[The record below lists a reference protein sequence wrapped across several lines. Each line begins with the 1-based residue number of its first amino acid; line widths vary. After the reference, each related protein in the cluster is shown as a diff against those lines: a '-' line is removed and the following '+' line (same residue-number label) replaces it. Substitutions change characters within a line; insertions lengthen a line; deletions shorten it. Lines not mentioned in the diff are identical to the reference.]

1 MRSGIWVGGF
11 WGAFIAVLLI
21 PSHAYPASKKARSTA
36 ETVQQVIERKA
47 RSVQLVTFPDTTWS
61 PVKVVRGSVPAK
73 SNAAPK
79 MGAEKAETAEIVS
92 FGDPQHSSVRVMRG
106 ETDHA
111 TLIQGQPRRVGGI
124 NMEMVSFT
132 DPRDRPVSI
141 LRGSVSHMPDTELF
155 GPASVADLD
164 RVAFAVD
171 GAESSHGA
179 DLRMWRPEPSG
190 PQGPMQ
196 VTAAAAVDVGG
207 GDRFDVAENRVLG
220 RAYLARMYRRYGNW
234 PDAIAAYNWGPGNL
248 DLWISA
254 GRAGD
259 KFPLEVERYRDRVLR
274 NAAIVQ
280 TGATMLSGG
289 GWPFGAPAIRAPSSD
304 EPGPVDSLV
313 ARVSVINAVERA
325 AVAGDTAIREIIAA
339 VRTRAADWRSNYSA
353 LGDRLIRLIAKH
365 PPAPEER
372 EAEYAVSTE
381 LTD

>member
-1 MRSGIWVGGF
+1 MRSGIGLGF
-11 WGAFIAVLLI
+11 LGAFIAVLLI

-47 RSVQLVTFPDTTWS
+47 RKVQLVTFPDTTWS
-61 PVKVVRGSVPAK
+61 PVKVVREGVPAK
-73 SNAAPK
+73 TNDAQK
-79 MGAEKAETAEIVS
+79 VGAEKAEAAEIVT
-92 FGDPQHSSVRVMRG
+92 FGDPQRISVRVMRG

-111 TLIQGQPRRVGGI
+111 ALLQGQPRRVGGM
-124 NMEMVSFT
+124 NTEMVNFT

-248 DLWISA
+248 DAWISA
-254 GRAGD
+254 GRALD
-259 KFPLEVERYRDRVLR
+259 RFPLEVERYRDRVLR
-274 NAAIVQ
+274 DAAIAQ
-280 TGATMLSGG
+280 TGTTMLSG
-289 GWPFGAPAIRAPSSD
+289 GWPFGASAIRAPSSD
-304 EPGPVDSLV
+304 EPAPVGSLV
-313 ARVSVINAVERA
+313 DKAAVIDVVERV
-325 AVAGDTAIREIIAA
+325 AVAGDTAIRESVAA
-339 VRTRAADWRSNYSA
+339 ARTRAADWRSTYSA
-353 LGDRLIRLIAKH
+353 LGGRIIRLIAKH
-365 PPAPEER
+365 PPIPEER
-372 EAEYAVSTE
+372 EAEYAIATE
-381 LTD
+381 PPD

>member
-1 MRSGIWVGGF
+1 LIV
-11 WGAFIAVLLI
+11 VLLI
-21 PSHAYPASKKARSTA
+21 PSPAYAASKKARSTA
-36 ETVQQVIERKA
+36 ATVQPVIERKA
-47 RSVQLVTFPDTTWS
+47 SSMQLVTFPDTAWS
-61 PVKVVRGSVPAK
+61 PVKVVRGSLPAK

-79 MGAEKAETAEIVS
+79 MGVEKAETAEIVT
-92 FGDPQHSSVRVMRG
+92 FGDPHRTSVRVMRG

-111 TLIQGQPRRVGGI
+111 MLIQGQPRRASGI

-155 GPASVADLD
+155 GPASTADLD

-207 GDRFDVAENRVLG
+207 GDRFDLAENRVLG

-248 DLWISA
+248 DAWISA
-254 GRAGD
+254 GRALD
-259 KFPLEVERYRDRVLR
+259 KVPLEVERYRDRVLR
-274 NAAIVQ
+274 DAAFA
-280 TGATMLSGG
+280 GAGAATLSG
-289 GWPFGAPAIRAPSSD
+289 GWPFGAFANRTPTTQ
-304 EPGPVDSLV
+304 EPTALS
-313 ARVSVINAVERA
+313 SVIDKATVIGAFEQIRIAGGGAV
-325 AVAGDTAIREIIAA
+325 REIIAA
-339 VRTRAADWRSNYSA
+339 VRSRAANWRSGYSA
-353 LGDRLIRLIAKH
+353 LGNQIAGLFRSHK
-365 PPAPEER
+365 R
-372 EAEYAVSTE
+372 RGAEYAVSIE
-381 LTD
+381 ATDQPSSQ

>member
-21 PSHAYPASKKARSTA
+21 PSHAYAASKKARSTA
-36 ETVQQVIERKA
+36 ESAQQVIERKA
-47 RSVQLVTFPDTTWS
+47 SGVQLVTFPDTAWS
-61 PVKVVRGSVPAK
+61 PVKVVRGSLSAK
-73 SNAAPK
+73 SNAAQNT
-79 MGAEKAETAEIVS
+79 GEEKAETAEIVT
-92 FGDPQHSSVRVMRG
+92 FGDPQHVSVRVMRG

-111 TLIQGQPRRVGGI
+111 MLMQGQLRRGM

-220 RAYLARMYRRYGNW
+220 RAYLAHMYRRYGNW
-234 PDAIAAYNWGPGNL
+234 PDAITAYNWGPGNL
-248 DLWISA
+248 DLWIGG
-254 GRAGD
+254 GRAAD
-259 KFPLEVERYRDRVLR
+259 RVPLEVERYRDRVLR
-274 NAAIVQ
+274 DAAIVE
-280 TGATMLSGG
+280 TGATTLSG
-289 GWPFGAPAIRAPSSD
+289 GWPFGASAIRAPSSD
-304 EPGPVDSLV
+304 EPAREGGSLDK
-313 ARVSVINAVERA
+313 ASVIDAVERVAVVGDA
-325 AVAGDTAIREIIAA
+325 AMQEIIAA
-339 VRTRAADWRSNYSA
+339 ARTRAADWRSTYSA

-365 PPAPEER
+365 PPIPEER
-372 EAEYAVSTE
+372 EAEYAIATE
-381 LTD
+381 LPD

>member
-1 MRSGIWVGGF
+1 MRSGIWIGGF

-21 PSHAYPASKKARSTA
+21 PSHGYPASKKARSTA
-36 ETVQQVIERKA
+36 ETVQQVIEGKA
-47 RSVQLVTFPDTTWS
+47 RSVQLVTFPDTAWS
-61 PVKVVRGSVPAK
+61 PVKVVRGGLPAK
-73 SNAAPK
+73 SNVVPM
-79 MGAEKAETAEIVS
+79 MGAERDDTAQIVTC
-92 FGDPQHSSVRVMRG
+92 GDPQHVSVRVMRG

-124 NMEMVSFT
+124 NMEMVNFT

-141 LRGSVSHMPDTELF
+141 LRGSVSHMPETELF
-155 GPASVADLD
+155 GPASVVDLD

-248 DLWISA
+248 DFWISG
-254 GRAGD
+254 GRAAD
-259 KFPLEVERYRDRVLR
+259 RFPLEVERYRDRVLR
-274 NAAIVQ
+274 DAAIAQ
-280 TGATMLSGG
+280 TGTTMLSGD
-289 GWPFGAPAIRAPSSD
+289 WPFGASAIRAPSSD
-304 EPGPVDSLV
+304 EPAPVGSLV
-313 ARVSVINAVERA
+313 DKAAVIDVVERV

-339 VRTRAADWRSNYSA
+339 ARTRAADWRSNYST
-353 LGDRLIRLIAKH
+353 LGDRISGLIAKH
-365 PPAPEER
+365 PPIPEER
-372 EAEYAVSTE
+372 EAEYAVSDE
-381 LTD
+381 HSD

>member
-1 MRSGIWVGGF
+1 MRSKIWIGGF
-11 WGAFIAVLLI
+11 WGAFIAALLI
-21 PSHAYPASKKARSTA
+21 PSLAYPASKKASSTV

-47 RSVQLVTFPDTTWS
+47 KSVQLVTFPDTAWS
-61 PVKVVRGSVPAK
+61 PVKVVRGSVPSKGSDAQ
-73 SNAAPK
+73 K

-92 FGDPQHSSVRVMRG
+92 FSDSQHSSVRVMRG
-106 ETDHA
+106 ETDRA
-111 TLIQGQPRRVGGI
+111 TLIQGQPRRVGGM

-141 LRGSVSHMPDTELF
+141 LRGAVSHMPDTELF

-234 PDAIAAYNWGPGNL
+234 PDAVAAYNWGPGNV
-248 DLWISA
+248 DSWISG
-254 GRAGD
+254 GRAAYG
-259 KFPLEVERYRDRVLR
+259 FPLEVERYRDRVLHE
-274 NAAIVQ
+274 AAVGQ
-280 TGATMLSGG
+280 PAVATLGSN
-289 GWPFGAPAIRAPSSD
+289 WPFRDRVPSAPAA
-304 EPGPVDSLV
+304 VD
-313 ARVSVINAVERA
+313 A
-325 AVAGDTAIREIIAA
+325 ASVAG
-339 VRTRAADWRSNYSA
+339 A
-353 LGDRLIRLIAKH
+353 LQ
-365 PPAPEER
+365 
-372 EAEYAVSTE
+372 
-381 LTD
+381 

>member
-1 MRSGIWVGGF
+1 MRSRIWIGGF
-11 WGAFIAVLLI
+11 WGAFIAVLLL

-47 RSVQLVTFPDTTWS
+47 SSVQLVTFPDTTWS
-61 PVKVVRGSVPAK
+61 PVKVVRGSLPAK
-73 SNAAPK
+73 SNDAQK
-79 MGAEKAETAEIVS
+79 MGAEKAEAAEIVT
-92 FGDPQHSSVRVMRG
+92 FGDPQRISVRVMRG

-111 TLIQGQPRRVGGI
+111 TLLQGQPRRGM

-248 DLWISA
+248 DFWISA
-254 GRAGD
+254 GRASD
-259 KFPLEVERYRDRVLR
+259 RFPLEVERYRDRVLR
-274 NAAIVQ
+274 DAAIAE

-289 GWPFGAPAIRAPSSD
+289 WPFGAAAIRARSGD
-304 EPGPVDSLV
+304 EPAPVDSLV
-313 ARVSVINAVERA
+313 DKASVIDAVERVA
-325 AVAGDTAIREIIAA
+325 LAGDAAIHEIIAA
-339 VRTRAADWRSNYSA
+339 ARTRAAD
-353 LGDRLIRLIAKH
+353 
-365 PPAPEER
+365 
-372 EAEYAVSTE
+372 
-381 LTD
+381 